1 MNYRPAYTRTMRAL
15 GILMLFYCLLLASTL
30 SSIIQSE
37 GLNIYGVA
45 WIIIVSCYGVI
56 GAYLLFARKKSI
68 VVCITLVLVVQA
80 VTAGFNYLATL
91 SSTDDIQFAKTVVS
105 LIIVLLDLILLVLYL
120 MGFRRSSRRL
130 ILLLGVQAYVM
141 LLELMVAFHFSRE
154 IVNTIF
160 MNFQVF
166 YNLLVYLML
175 IFLLDHRSVS
185 DLPIKRMTRFNSE
198 RLYTSLCC
206 GMTITISE
214 EDYALLS
221 SDDRSSWN
229 QSVDPD
235 VEAETSIPA
244 RDRYGKYGILVQKRR
259 GHDNIRLVFHDAVSV
274 GYLDTVTVDVSHIVE
289 MESVYDCRKIR
300 FYGKEGMFID
310 LLVGDFEAVMRSSQS
325 F

>member
-1 MNYRPAYTRTMRAL
+1 MNYRPAYIRTMRAL
-15 GILMLFYCLLLASTL
+15 GILMLIYCLLSASAL
-30 SSIIQSE
+30 SSTIQMK
-37 GLNIYGVA
+37 GWNAYGAA
-45 WIIIVSCYGVI
+45 WVIIVSCYGVI

-68 VVCITLVLVVQA
+68 VVCITLVLIVQA
-80 VTAGFNYLATL
+80 VTAGFNNLATL
-91 SSTDDIQFAKTVVS
+91 SSTDDVQFAKTVINV
-105 LIIVLLDLILLVLYL
+105 IIVFLDLILLVLYL

-130 ILLLGVQAYVM
+130 LLLLGVQAYVM
-141 LLELMVAFHFSRE
+141 LLKLMVEFHFSRE
-154 IVNTIF
+154 FVDTLF
-160 MNFQVF
+160 MNFQTF
-166 YNLLVYLML
+166 YNLLVYIML

-185 DLPIKRMTRFNSE
+185 DLPIKRMIRFNSE

-206 GMTITISE
+206 GTTITISE
-214 EDYALLS
+214 EDYILLS

-235 VEAETSIPA
+235 VEAETSILA
-244 RDRYGKYGILVQKRR
+244 MDRYGKYGILVQKRR
-259 GHDNIRLVFHDAVSV
+259 GYDNIRLVFHDTVSV
-274 GYLDTVTVDVSHIVE
+274 GYLNTVTVDVSHIVE